1 MCIICIG
8 KTQKLEMDRREKER
22 RDRAKIGFTPG
33 VKKIDQLGIGSTN
46 NSDLGGE
53 KRRSRFDQ

>member
-1 MCIICIG
+1 
-8 KTQKLEMDRREKER
+8 MDRREKER

-33 VKKIDQLGIGSTN
+33 VKKIDQLSIGSTN